1 MRTLRML
8 SVLAFFM
15 TLTLNLFSQSGPPAP
30 STGIWAI
37 IDTNYTV
44 GTTAQ
49 GITSARITSKN
60 TTLTKYTGVQFRVFY
75 DNVAFTN
82 ATVALLGSPSNLDF
96 QYITNTAAG
105 YITMTLVYTGASA
118 SYTLPDGE
126 RFEITFT
133 HAPSSIFNNLASIA
147 PLAWSVVPAANT
159 FQQYAATQE
168 GADTTLGLHNYG
180 GNFIFQNFDY
190 HGAFTNVT
198 GSAAKNLTLALQ
210 TRPAGSNTWSQHSTY
225 ITDINGDFVISVP
238 LDTTYWDVR
247 LAIQGDS
254 MAVGNV
260 ISTADAQLINQWVL
274 GNGTMTGFDYYA
286 ADVNESDNVT
296 ITDAYGV
303 FGRISGRFAAW
314 PNNTKDVKFFTQSEY
329 NTINSSSTN
338 YTSSIAGVTNFTFE
352 ILPGQPDS
360 VVYYV
365 VVPGDANG
373 TGYNM
378 ARVTPIEVLVG
389 PAPGLENQIY
399 NVIDTKVEY
408 DFPTSSIEVN
418 VPHLSVQEGN
428 LVNIPVKVLTN
439 GIELNSLQFGLKYNE
454 DLLSFKGVYSSSA
467 AMKWLTY
474 INANDGEIDWGG
486 YDVTNSQN
494 TLKNGDDV
502 VTLQFVALQPQNQ
515 WEESP
520 LYTTRKFAGN
530 AANSKDLTL
539 TPTNGI
545 LQVLKISN
553 GELIDANSMIV
564 YPNPFEKDVTITFS
578 LSETSNATL
587 YVSDLQG
594 RKVATILTGQVPNGQ
609 FSYYTDLGKLQSGL
623 YFVTLSTE
631 GGKTIVEKLAKI
643 K

>member
-1 MRTLRML
+1 ML

-30 STGIWAI
+30 SNGIWAI

-49 GITSARITSKN
+49 GFTTARVTLKN

-75 DNVAFTN
+75 DKIAFTN
-82 ATVALLGSPSNLDF
+82 ATVSLLGSPTNLDF
-96 QYITNTAAG
+96 QYITNTANG
-105 YITMTLVYTGASA
+105 YVTMTLVYTGAS
-118 SYTLPDGE
+118 SVYTLPDGE

-133 HAPSSIFNNLASIA
+133 HAASSIFNNLASIT

-159 FQQYAATQE
+159 FSTYSAKQDGT
-168 GADTTLGLHNYG
+168 DTTLNIHSYG
-180 GNFIFQNFDY
+180 GNFIAQNFAY
-190 HGAFTNVT
+190 HGTFTNVT
-198 GSAAKNLTLALQ
+198 GTPAKNLTLALQ
-210 TRPAGSNTWSQHSTY
+210 KRPLGGNTWTQHSAY
-225 ITDINGDFVISVP
+225 ITDINGDFAISVP

-247 LAIQGDS
+247 LAVQGDS

-260 ISTADAQLINQWVL
+260 ISTTDAQLINQWVL
-274 GNGTMTGFDYYA
+274 GNGTMTGFNYYT
-286 ADVNESDNVT
+286 ADVNESDNIT
-296 ITDAYGV
+296 ISDAYGV
-303 FGRISGRFAAW
+303 FGRISGRFSVW
-314 PNNTKDVKFFTQSEY
+314 PNNTEDVKFFTQTEY
-329 NTINSSSTN
+329 NTINGSPTN
-338 YTSSIAGVTNFTFE
+338 YTASISGATNFTFD

-360 VVYYV
+360 VIYYV

-373 TGYNM
+373 TGYHM

-418 VPHLSVQEGN
+418 VPHISVQEGN

-439 GIELNSLQFGLKYNE
+439 GIELNSLQFGLKYSP
-454 DLLSFKGVYSSSA
+454 DLLSFKGVYSSSS

-486 YDVTNSQN
+486 YDITNSQN

-515 WEESP
+515 WDESP

-553 GELIDANSMIV
+553 GQLIDSNSMLV

-594 RKVATILTGQVPNGQ
+594 RKLATILTGQVPNGE

-631 GGKTIVEKLAKI
+631 NGKTIVEKIAKI

>member
-1 MRTLRML
+1 ML

-30 STGIWAI
+30 SNGIWAI

-49 GITSARITSKN
+49 GFTTARVTLKN

-75 DNVAFTN
+75 DKIAFTN
-82 ATVALLGSPSNLDF
+82 ATVSLLGSPTNLDF
-96 QYITNTAAG
+96 QYITNTANG
-105 YITMTLVYTGASA
+105 YVTMTLVYTGAS
-118 SYTLPDGE
+118 SVYTLPDGE

-133 HAPSSIFNNLASIA
+133 HAASSIFNNLASIT

-159 FQQYAATQE
+159 FSTYSAKQDGT
-168 GADTTLGLHNYG
+168 DTTLNIHSYG
-180 GNFIFQNFDY
+180 GNFIAQNFAY
-190 HGAFTNVT
+190 HGTFTNVT
-198 GSAAKNLTLALQ
+198 GTPAKNLTLALQ
-210 TRPAGSNTWSQHSTY
+210 KRPLGGNTWTQHSAY
-225 ITDINGDFVISVP
+225 ITDINGDFAISVP

-247 LAIQGDS
+247 LAVQGDS

-260 ISTADAQLINQWVL
+260 ISTTDAQLINQWVL
-274 GNGTMTGFDYYA
+274 GNGTMTGFNYYT
-286 ADVNESDNVT
+286 ADVNESDNIT
-296 ITDAYGV
+296 ISDAYGV
-303 FGRISGRFAAW
+303 FGRISGRFSVW
-314 PNNTKDVKFFTQSEY
+314 PNNTEDVKFFTQTEY
-329 NTINSSSTN
+329 NTINGSPTN
-338 YTSSIAGVTNFTFE
+338 YTASISGATNFTFD

-360 VVYYV
+360 VIYYV

-373 TGYNM
+373 TGYHM

-418 VPHLSVQEGN
+418 VPHISVQEGN

-439 GIELNSLQFGLKYNE
+439 GIELNSLQFGLKYNS
-454 DLLSFKGVYSSSA
+454 DLLLFKGVYSSSS

-486 YDVTNSQN
+486 YDITNSQN

-515 WEESP
+515 WDESP
-520 LYTTRKFAGN
+520 LYTTRKFSGN

-553 GELIDANSMIV
+553 GQLIDSNSMLV

-594 RKVATILTGQVPNGQ
+594 RKLATILTGQVPNGE

-631 GGKTIVEKLAKI
+631 NGKTIVEKIAKI

>member
-1 MRTLRML
+1 ML

-15 TLTLNLFSQSGPPAP
+15 ALTLNVFSQSGPPAP

-49 GITSARITSKN
+49 GITTAKVTLKN
-60 TTLTKYTGVQFRVFY
+60 TTLTKYTAVQFRVFY
-75 DNVAFTN
+75 DKIAFTN
-82 ATVALLGSPSNLDF
+82 ATVALLGSPTNLDF
-96 QYITNTAAG
+96 QYITNAANG
-105 YITMTLVYTGASA
+105 YVTMTLVYTGASA
-118 SYTLPDGE
+118 TYTLPDGE
-126 RFEITFT
+126 RFNITFT
-133 HAPSSIFNNLASIA
+133 HAASSVFNNLATIT
-147 PLAWSVVPAANT
+147 PLSWAVVPAANT
-159 FQQYAATQE
+159 FPQYAATQE
-168 GADTTLGLHNYG
+168 GADTTLGLHTYG

-190 HGAFTNVT
+190 HGTFTNVT
-198 GSAAKNLTLALQ
+198 GTPAKNLTLALQ
-210 TRPAGSNTWSQHSTY
+210 TRPLGGSTWTQHSTY
-225 ITDINGDFVISVP
+225 VTDLSGDFAISVP

-274 GNGTMTGFDYYA
+274 GNGTMSGFDYYT
-286 ADVNESDNVT
+286 ADVNESDNIT

-303 FGRISGRFAAW
+303 FGRISGRFAVW

-329 NTINSSSTN
+329 TTINGSSTN
-338 YTSSIAGVTNFTFE
+338 YTSTIAGATNFTFE

-373 TGYNM
+373 TGYHM

-408 DFPTSSIEVN
+408 DFPTPSIEVN
-418 VPHLSVQEGN
+418 VPRISVQAGN

-439 GIELNSLQFGLKYNE
+439 GLELNSLQFGLKYNE
-454 DLLSFKGVYSSSA
+454 DILSFKGVYSTSA

-474 INANDGEIDWGG
+474 INPNDGEIDWGG
-486 YDVTNSQN
+486 YDITNNEN
-494 TLKNGDDV
+494 TLKDGDEII
-502 VTLQFVALQPQNQ
+502 TLQFVALQPQDD
-515 WEESP
+515 WDESP
-520 LYTTRKFAGN
+520 LYTTRKFASN
-530 AANSKDLTL
+530 AANTKDITL

-553 GELIDANSMIV
+553 GKIIDGNSMEV
-564 YPNPFEKDVTITFS
+564 YPNPFEDEVTITFS

-594 RKVATILTGQVPNGQ
+594 RKLATILTGQVPNGQ
-609 FSYYTDLGKLQSGL
+609 FSYYTDLGKLESGL
-623 YFVTLSTE
+623 YLVTLDTE
-631 GGKTIVEKLAKI
+631 DGKTIVEKIAKI